1 MPIVI
6 PVIVWLVGIATAG
19 YVAKK
24 GIEQWGENARNN
36 LTKQGIPPE
45 RQYQDYMDYHQ
56 DRKKYIE
63 GKSDEHLKEINDRN
77 KDLQEEIKSLS
88 QKLENTSDPKEKAQI
103 LAAIQANKKE
113 IAQNNREKAE
123 FINKLHKQ
131 YEGFGKGLTQ
141 EQFQAKAQQP
151 NLAS

>member
-1 MPIVI
+1 
-6 PVIVWLVGIATAG
+6 
-19 YVAKK
+19 
-24 GIEQWGENARNN
+24 
-36 LTKQGIPPE
+36 
-45 RQYQDYMDYHQ
+45 MDYHQ

-63 GKSDEHLKEINDRN
+63 EKTNEHLKGVDDRN
-77 KDLQEEIKSLS
+77 KDLQEEIKNLS
-88 QKLENTSDPKEKAQI
+88 QKLESTSEPQEKAQI

-113 IAQNNREKAE
+113 IAQNNREKAD

-141 EQFQAKAQQP
+141 EQFQAKSQQP